1 MLMEEGGPWAIII
14 LILGILSMVPT
25 FISLLKR
32 GEPRF
37 FALAVGITLTA
48 FSFSIMGTCLGLY
61 QMGQSFQNMEDVSTA
76 LFAQGLGIAIIPLL
90 FGSVFFAFNMFLLGI
105 SQFIRG

>member
-1 MLMEEGGPWAIII
+1 MLMEGGPWALII
-14 LILGILSMVPT
+14 LILGVLSTVPT

-48 FSFSIMGTCLGLY
+48 FSFSIMGTCFGLY
-61 QMGQSFQNMEDVSTA
+61 EMGKSFQNMESVPMS
-76 LFAQGLGIAIIPLL
+76 LFAQGLGLSVIPLL
-90 FGSVFFAFNMFLLGI
+90 FGAVFFALNIFLLGI